1 MASYNPVGTRKNADQ
16 PINVTLIDYL
26 DQNPHAMFEGAS
38 GAPKIKN
45 AAFDNNTIDA
55 GKLSDATVTQTQLS
69 QKYYA
74 GSWNSDA
81 TVKSLP
87 SGWNVTNPGTGSYT
101 LTHNLGTTNYSIVAL
116 PEDTTGTLD
125 PGIVTPT
132 MCFYRSKTN
141 NTITILVGT
150 DTGADVSRACQF
162 VLIMH

>member
-1 MASYNPVGTRKNADQ
+1 MATYSAVGAGEKDADS
-16 PINVTLIDYL
+16 PINVSLIDKL
-26 DQNPHAMFEGAS
+26 DQNPHAIAEGAS

-74 GSWNSDA
+74 GSWNSNA
-81 TVKSLP
+81 TTTSLP
-87 SGWNVTNPGTGSYT
+87 SGWSVTNPGAGQYT

-116 PEDTTGTLD
+116 AEDTAGTA
-125 PGIVTPT
+125 TPT
-132 MCFYRSKTN
+132 MSFYRAKATN
-141 NTITILVGT
+141 SISIQVGT
-150 DTGADVSRACQF
+150 YTGARVSRACQF